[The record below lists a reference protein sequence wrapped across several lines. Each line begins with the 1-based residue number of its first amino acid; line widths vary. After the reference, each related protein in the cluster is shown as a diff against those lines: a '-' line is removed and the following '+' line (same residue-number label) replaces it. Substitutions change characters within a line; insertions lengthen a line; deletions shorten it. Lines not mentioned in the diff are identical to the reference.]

1 MKNKMTSHEILSLA
15 REVMYVESDA
25 IKNVADSLNE
35 AFCDACKL
43 ILGSNGKLVTIG
55 IGKSGHIARKI
66 SATLSSTG
74 TSSFFINAADA
85 SHGDLGM
92 ISPTDIILAMSYSGE
107 TEELISLL
115 PSLKK
120 MELKL
125 ISITGNSNSSIAKA
139 SDTHIL
145 VNIEKEAC
153 PLNLAP
159 TASTTASLA
168 VGDALAATLIE
179 CRNFSTEDFAKS
191 HPNGS
196 LGKRL
201 LLKVADI
208 MHTGEKI
215 PTVKPEQ
222 MLSEGLIEISQ
233 KNLGMVAII
242 DENKEVLGIFTDG
255 DLRRTLDSKIDI
267 HKTHMSDVMSTKYKT
282 VEKDMLAIAS
292 MKLLKHHKI
301 THLLVTNENKILQ
314 GALNIHDLLQAGIVR
329 SV

>member
-1 MKNKMTSHEILSLA
+1 MKNKMTSNEILCLA

-35 AFCDACKL
+35 SFYDACKL
-43 ILGSNGKLVTIG
+43 ILGSNGKLITIG

-107 TEELISLL
+107 TQELISIL

-120 MELKL
+120 MKLKL
-125 ISITGNSNSSIAKA
+125 ISITGNSSSSLAKA
-139 SDTHIL
+139 SDAHIL
-145 VNIEKEAC
+145 VEIEKEAC

-191 HPNGS
+191 HPSGS
-196 LGKRL
+196 LGKQL
-201 LLKVADI
+201 LLKVSDI
-208 MHTGEKI
+208 MHTGEKMPI
-215 PTVKPEQ
+215 VKSGQ
-222 MLSEGLIEISQ
+222 MLSEGLIEVSE
-233 KNLGMVAII
+233 KNLGMVAIT
-242 DENKEVLGIFTDG
+242 DENNKVHGIFTDG
-255 DLRRTLDSKIDI
+255 DLRRSLDSKIDI
-267 HKTHMSDVMSTKYKT
+267 HRTPMSEVMSRNYKT
-282 VEKDMLAIAS
+282 IEKDMLAIDS
-292 MKLLKHHKI
+292 MKLMKQHKI
-301 THLLVTNENKILQ
+301 THLLITDENKILL
-314 GALNIHDLLQAGIVR
+314 GAINIHDLLQAGIVR

>member
-1 MKNKMTSHEILSLA
+1 MNNKMTSQEILSLA
-15 REVMYVESDA
+15 REVMYIESEA
-25 IKNVADSLNE
+25 IKNVADLLDESFTK
-35 AFCDACKL
+35 ACDLILRSKGKL
-43 ILGSNGKLVTIG
+43 ITIG

-92 ISPTDIILAMSYSGE
+92 ISPSDIILAMSYSGE
-107 TEELISLL
+107 TQELISIL

-120 MELKL
+120 MNVKL
-125 ISITGNSNSSIAKA
+125 ISITGDSRSTLAKA
-139 SDTHIL
+139 SDSHIL
-145 VNIEKEAC
+145 VKIEKEAC

-179 CRNFSTEDFAKS
+179 YRNFSSEDFAKS
-191 HPNGS
+191 HPSGS

-201 LLKVADI
+201 LLKVSDL
-208 MHTGEKI
+208 MHTGDKI
-215 PTVKPEQ
+215 PT

-242 DENKEVLGIFTDG
+242 DNNKSILGIFTDG
-255 DLRRTLDSKIDI
+255 DLRRSLDSKIDV
-267 HKTHMSDVMSTKYKT
+267 HKTPMSDVMSKKYKT
-282 VEKDMLAIAS
+282 ATKDMLAIDS
-292 MKLLKHHKI
+292 MKLLKRHKI
-301 THLLVTNENKILQ
+301 THLLIADENQILL

>member
-1 MKNKMTSHEILSLA
+1 MKNKMTSNEILCLA

-35 AFCDACKL
+35 SFYDACKL
-43 ILGSNGKLVTIG
+43 ILGSNGKLITIG

-107 TEELISLL
+107 TQELISIL

-120 MELKL
+120 MKLKL
-125 ISITGNSNSSIAKA
+125 ISITGNSSSSLAKA
-139 SDTHIL
+139 SDAHIL
-145 VNIEKEAC
+145 VEIEKEAC

-191 HPNGS
+191 HPSGS
-196 LGKRL
+196 LGKQL
-201 LLKVADI
+201 LLKVSDI
-208 MHTGEKI
+208 MHTGEKMPI
-215 PTVKPEQ
+215 VKSGQ
-222 MLSEGLIEISQ
+222 MLSEGLIEVSE
-233 KNLGMVAII
+233 KNLGMVAIT
-242 DENKEVLGIFTDG
+242 DENNKVHGIFTDG
-255 DLRRTLDSKIDI
+255 DLRRSLDSKIDI
-267 HKTHMSDVMSTKYKT
+267 HGTPMSEVMSRNYKT
-282 VEKDMLAIAS
+282 IEKDMLAIDS
-292 MKLLKHHKI
+292 MKLMKQHKI
-301 THLLVTNENKILQ
+301 THLLITDENKILL
-314 GALNIHDLLQAGIVR
+314 GAINIHDLLQAGIVL

>member
-1 MKNKMTSHEILSLA
+1 MNNKMTSQEILSLA
-15 REVMYVESDA
+15 REVMYIESEA
-25 IKNVADSLNE
+25 IKNVADLLDESFTK
-35 AFCDACKL
+35 ACDLILRSKGKL
-43 ILGSNGKLVTIG
+43 ITIG

-92 ISPTDIILAMSYSGE
+92 ISPSDIILAMSYSGE
-107 TEELISLL
+107 TQELISIL

-120 MELKL
+120 MNVKL
-125 ISITGNSNSSIAKA
+125 ISITGDSRSTLAKA
-139 SDTHIL
+139 SDSHIL
-145 VNIEKEAC
+145 VKIEKEAC

-179 CRNFSTEDFAKS
+179 YRNFSSEDFAKS
-191 HPNGS
+191 HPSGS

-201 LLKVADI
+201 LLKVSDL
-208 MHTGEKI
+208 MHTGDKI
-215 PTVKPEQ
+215 PTIKPSQ

-242 DENKEVLGIFTDG
+242 DNNKSILGIFTDG
-255 DLRRTLDSKIDI
+255 DLRRSLDSKIDV
-267 HKTHMSDVMSTKYKT
+267 HKTPMSDVMSKKYKT
-282 VEKDMLAIAS
+282 ATKDMLAIDS
-292 MKLLKHHKI
+292 MKLLKRHKI
-301 THLLVTNENKILQ
+301 THLLIADENQILL

>member
-1 MKNKMTSHEILSLA
+1 MKNKMTSNEILCLA

-35 AFCDACKL
+35 SFYDACKL
-43 ILGSNGKLVTIG
+43 ILGSNGKLITIG

-107 TEELISLL
+107 TQELISIL

-120 MELKL
+120 MKLKL
-125 ISITGNSNSSIAKA
+125 ISITGNSSSSLAKA
-139 SDTHIL
+139 SDAHIL
-145 VNIEKEAC
+145 VEIEKEAC

-191 HPNGS
+191 HPSGS
-196 LGKRL
+196 LGKQL
-201 LLKVADI
+201 LLKVSDI
-208 MHTGEKI
+208 MHTDEKMPI
-215 PTVKPEQ
+215 VKSGQ
-222 MLSEGLIEISQ
+222 MLSEGLIEVSE
-233 KNLGMVAII
+233 KNLGMVAIT
-242 DENKEVLGIFTDG
+242 DENNKVHGIFTDG
-255 DLRRTLDSKIDI
+255 DLRRSLDSKIDI
-267 HKTHMSDVMSTKYKT
+267 HGTPMSEVMSRNYKT
-282 VEKDMLAIAS
+282 IEKDMLAIDS
-292 MKLLKHHKI
+292 MKLMKQHKI
-301 THLLVTNENKILQ
+301 THLLITDENKILL
-314 GALNIHDLLQAGIVR
+314 GAINIHDLLQAGIVR

>member
-1 MKNKMTSHEILSLA
+1 MKNEMTSNEILSLA

-25 IKNVADSLNE
+25 IKNVADTLNQS
-35 AFCDACKL
+35 FSDACKL
-43 ILGSNGKLVTIG
+43 ILESEGKLITIG

-92 ISPTDIILAMSYSGE
+92 ISASDTILALSHSGE
-107 TEELISLL
+107 TQEILNIL
-115 PSLKK
+115 PAIKK
-120 MELKL
+120 MQVNI
-125 ISITGNSNSSIAKA
+125 ISITGDCNSSLAKA
-139 SDTHIL
+139 SNVHIL
-145 VNIEKEAC
+145 VQVKKEAC

-168 VGDALAATLIE
+168 LGDAIAATLSE
-179 CRNFSTEDFAKS
+179 SRNFSTEDFAKS

-201 LLKVADI
+201 LLKVSDI
-208 MHTGEKI
+208 MHTGDQVPKI
-215 PTVKPEQ
+215 KPDQ

-233 KNLGMVAII
+233 KSLGMVAII
-242 DENKEVLGIFTDG
+242 NDKNQVIGIFTDG
-255 DLRRTLDSKIDI
+255 DLRRSLDAKIDI
-267 HKTHMSDVMSTKYKT
+267 HKTSMKEVMSPNFKCASS
-282 VEKDMLAIAS
+282 EMLAMDS
-292 MKLLKHHKI
+292 MKLLKEFKI
-301 THLLVTNENKILQ
+301 THLLITNESNNLL

-329 SV
+329 SI

>member
-1 MKNKMTSHEILSLA
+1 MKNKMTSNEILCLA

-35 AFCDACKL
+35 SFYDACKL
-43 ILGSNGKLVTIG
+43 ILGSNGKLITIG

-107 TEELISLL
+107 TQELISIL

-120 MELKL
+120 MKLKL
-125 ISITGNSNSSIAKA
+125 ISITGNSSSSLAKA
-139 SDTHIL
+139 SDAHIL
-145 VNIEKEAC
+145 VEIEKEAC

-179 CRNFSTEDFAKS
+179 CRNFSTAVS
-191 HPNGS
+191 
-196 LGKRL
+196 
-201 LLKVADI
+201 
-208 MHTGEKI
+208 
-215 PTVKPEQ
+215 
-222 MLSEGLIEISQ
+222 
-233 KNLGMVAII
+233 
-242 DENKEVLGIFTDG
+242 
-255 DLRRTLDSKIDI
+255 
-267 HKTHMSDVMSTKYKT
+267 Y
-282 VEKDMLAIAS
+282 
-292 MKLLKHHKI
+292 
-301 THLLVTNENKILQ
+301 THLTLPTT
-314 GALNIHDLLQAGIVR
+314 D
-329 SV
+329 

>member
-1 MKNKMTSHEILSLA
+1 MKNKMTSNEILCLA

-35 AFCDACKL
+35 SFYDACKL
-43 ILGSNGKLVTIG
+43 ILGSNGKLITIG

-107 TEELISLL
+107 TQELISIL

-120 MELKL
+120 MKLKL
-125 ISITGNSNSSIAKA
+125 ISITGNSSSSLAKA
-139 SDTHIL
+139 SDAHIL
-145 VNIEKEAC
+145 VEIEKEAC

-191 HPNGS
+191 HPSGS
-196 LGKRL
+196 LGKQL
-201 LLKVADI
+201 LLKVSDI
-208 MHTGEKI
+208 MQTGEKMPI
-215 PTVKPEQ
+215 VKSGQ
-222 MLSEGLIEISQ
+222 MLSEGLIEVSE
-233 KNLGMVAII
+233 KNLGMVAIT
-242 DENKEVLGIFTDG
+242 DENNKVHGIFTDG
-255 DLRRTLDSKIDI
+255 DLRRSLDSKIDI
-267 HKTHMSDVMSTKYKT
+267 HGTPMSEVMSRNYKT
-282 VEKDMLAIAS
+282 IEKDMLAIDS
-292 MKLLKHHKI
+292 MKLMKQHKI
-301 THLLVTNENKILQ
+301 THLLITDENKILL
-314 GALNIHDLLQAGIVR
+314 GAINIHDLLQAGIVR